1 MNPQLNNND
10 ELIDIVDEHDAV
22 IATMWRSEATE
33 NNIQYSRIVLGF
45 IVNQE
50 GKICILRR
58 SANKNRSPLH
68 LALVGGAVQSGE
80 TYDDAFKRELQEEA
94 NLDADYY
101 DFKWLGHIKPNEG
114 QMGHFAMVY
123 EVKVDH
129 DQIAYNPDDFC
140 EYHWMTPQ
148 EFFAHAAS
156 GDKIVTGLPFLI
168 ERFYA

>member
-1 MNPQLNNND
+1 MNPQELNND
-10 ELIDIVDEHDAV
+10 ELIDIVDEHDTV

-33 NNIQYSRIVLGF
+33 NNVQYSRIVLGF

-58 SANKNRSPLH
+58 SAHKKKAPLH
-68 LALVGGAVQSGE
+68 LALIAGAVQSGE
-80 TYDDAFKRELQEEA
+80 SYEDAFKRELQEEA

-101 DFKWLGHIKPNEG
+101 NVKCLGYFKPHGE
-114 QMGHFAMVY
+114 MDYFAMVY
-123 EVKVDH
+123 EIKVDH
-129 DQIAYNPDDFC
+129 NEIAYNPDDFC
-140 EYHWMTPQ
+140 EYQWMTPK

-156 GDKIVTGLPFLI
+156 GDKVVAGIAYLI